1 MGGGGGGG
9 GGLIIQMD
17 VVRRGANGCLSQG
30 LMPIVLSDS
39 CLTNPFSS
47 SNSFGMERYAK
58 RLLNGECLKAL

>member
-1 MGGGGGGG
+1 
-9 GGLIIQMD
+9 MD